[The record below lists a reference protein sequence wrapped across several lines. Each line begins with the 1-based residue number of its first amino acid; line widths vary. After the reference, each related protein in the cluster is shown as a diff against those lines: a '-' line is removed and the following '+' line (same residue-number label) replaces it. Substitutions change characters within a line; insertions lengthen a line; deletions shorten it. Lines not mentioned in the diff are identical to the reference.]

1 MSALVEA
8 AEAHAHETP
17 GKAQVD
23 QEAAAD
29 EEEDEDALDNEED
42 GGQWI
47 TSDNIHRHLGGAADS
62 DFQQIADHNL
72 VF

>member
-1 MSALVEA
+1 MEKVE
-8 AEAHAHETP
+8 
-17 GKAQVD
+17 
-23 QEAAAD
+23 